1 MYILIYIYII
11 HSTFYL
17 NLFIHIYIVLA
28 FTHTNKQ
35 LVAHFSYSDE
45 KSNEENVVT

>member
-1 MYILIYIYII
+1 MYILHIL
-11 HSTFYL
+11 HFF
-17 NLFIHIYIVLA
+17 NLFIHIYILLA

-35 LVAHFSYSDE
+35 LIAHFSYSDE